1 MAKNSSPG
9 KDEQIKKIIDK
20 KILLLVKIKLLGVLL
35 AKNVMENKRIVQE
48 GFFSTNISGKDKIL
62 PHLIYTK
69 ILQKIFFEEKM
80 MMGLFLSTKKKREK
94 CFFQLYNC
102 FFQFF
107 SFSNLIIV
115 QLSFP
120 LLDVACALLESR
132 RETSVIVFQC

>member
-1 MAKNSSPG
+1 
-9 KDEQIKKIIDK
+9 
-20 KILLLVKIKLLGVLL
+20 
-35 AKNVMENKRIVQE
+35 
-48 GFFSTNISGKDKIL
+48 
-62 PHLIYTK
+62 
-69 ILQKIFFEEKM
+69 M
-80 MMGLFLSTKKKREK
+80 MMGLFLSAKKKREK
-94 CFFQLYNC
+94 CFFNFTIV

>member
-1 MAKNSSPG
+1 
-9 KDEQIKKIIDK
+9 
-20 KILLLVKIKLLGVLL
+20 
-35 AKNVMENKRIVQE
+35 
-48 GFFSTNISGKDKIL
+48 
-62 PHLIYTK
+62 
-69 ILQKIFFEEKM
+69 M

-94 CFFQLYNC
+94 CFFNFTIV

>member
-1 MAKNSSPG
+1 
-9 KDEQIKKIIDK
+9 
-20 KILLLVKIKLLGVLL
+20 
-35 AKNVMENKRIVQE
+35 
-48 GFFSTNISGKDKIL
+48 
-62 PHLIYTK
+62 
-69 ILQKIFFEEKM
+69 M

-94 CFFQLYNC
+94 CFFNFTIV
-102 FFQFF
+102 FFSSIF